1 MASTYI
7 NSPNGT
13 GTDPQIATFSMWFKI
28 TKPEATEVY
37 LFSGGDGASN
47 NSWLRVQGGT
57 GQLYFRNRTS
67 SSNDCVIQ
75 TNAQYRDVNGWHH
88 VVLKL
93 NSTLSTAAD
102 RATMYV
108 NGEEITSF
116 SSSTDMTQNNLFHM
130 FGATITHIGK
140 RVNDGSTGNLGGFL
154 ASHVHFCDGY
164 AYDASAFGEYDA
176 NGVWKIKTSPSVTY
190 GTRGFFILKDG
201 NSVTDQ
207 SGNSNNFTVGGG
219 TLTNTEDSPSNVF
232 CVLNKLQKPYP
243 AQSNTLGFGN
253 TKYADNNASWQ
264 RNYGTIGATTGKWF
278 YEFKNLQDNNNTG
291 ECRIGWDSI
300 DFINDSSDNYY
311 SGLTIDR
318 AGKLRGGIKGV
329 SGYSPNE
336 VQMTA
341 AYSGGDFTFTAND
354 ILGMA
359 IDLDNE
365 TFSVYKNGNL
375 EIDAYSYAGLS
386 NNSISKSRGY
396 FIAPSINWYSSTG
409 DVNRGCFNFGNGYFE
424 TTAVSSAG
432 TNASGIGIFEYDV
445 PTGYTAL
452 STKGLN
458 L

>member
-75 TNAQYRDVNGWHH
+75 TNAQYRDVNGWYH

-232 CVLNKLQKPYP
+232 ATLNPLSTKATLSEGNTVSAHDGSATGYLNSITTIGMVSGKYYCECKITAGGSAYP
-243 AQSNTLGFGN
+243 GIGIGSTDASIVQNKFSDSYLGETSDTYGYYMSGTIYNNGSGTPGLTTFSTNDIVGMALDLDSTQNTL
-253 TKYADNNASWQ
+253 KY
-264 RNYGTIGATTGKWF
+264 
-278 YEFKNLQDNNNTG
+278 
-291 ECRIGWDSI
+291 
-300 DFINDSSDNYY
+300 
-311 SGLTIDR
+311 
-318 AGKLRGGIKGV
+318 
-329 SGYSPNE
+329 
-336 VQMTA
+336 
-341 AYSGGDFTFTAND
+341 
-354 ILGMA
+354 
-359 IDLDNE
+359 
-365 TFSVYKNGNL
+365 YKNGSLVYTVN
-375 EIDAYSYAGLS
+375 IPD
-386 NNSISKSRGY
+386 NSSGWFFGSVHTNTQTSARAK
-396 FIAPSINWYSSTG
+396 
-409 DVNRGCFNFGNGYFE
+409 FNFGNGYFG
-424 TTAVSSAG
+424 TTAVASAG
-432 TNASGIGIFEYDV
+432 TNASGNGIFEYDV